1 MGVQLPRWVWIGAG
15 SLACVA
21 GMVNVVGYLGFE
33 HQAVTHL
40 TGTTSLLGAAIAG
53 GDTRAALHLLG
64 VAVAFTLGAALSG
77 TIIQDSTLRLG
88 RRYGAVLTI
97 ESILLFAAIYL
108 FKQQQIA
115 GALLAA
121 MACGLQNAM
130 ATTFSGS
137 VVRTTHL
144 SGMFTD
150 LGIGLGHFLRGM
162 PLATRRLALSA
173 LIISTFFTGSMIGA
187 WLFRHMGYD
196 ALAVPATLTGLTGI
210 GYAAFRH
217 WRAGRQAAEADP
229 EAPSGK

>member
-1 MGVQLPRWVWIGAG
+1 VWIGAG
-15 SLACVA
+15 LLACVA

-40 TGTTSLLGAAIAG
+40 TGTTSLLGAAIAT
-53 GDTRAALHLLG
+53 GDTRAILHLLG

-77 TIIQDSTLRLG
+77 MIIQDNTLRLG
-88 RRYGAVLTI
+88 RRYGVVLTI
-97 ESILLFAAIYL
+97 ESVLLFVAIFL

-150 LGIGLGHFLRGM
+150 LGIGLGHFVRGM
-162 PLATRRLALSA
+162 ALPTRRLALSA
-173 LIISTFFTGSMIGA
+173 LIISSFFTGSVIGA
-187 WLFRHMGYD
+187 WLFGHLGYD

-210 GYAAFRH
+210 SYAALRH
-217 WRAGRQAAEADP
+217 WRAIHQTAEPGP
-229 EAPSGK
+229 ESSSGK